1 MKLKKLSLRQL
12 FSNTKFLVVFSIL
25 VAFIFWIV
33 VALEYAP
40 VIENEIK
47 DIPVKID
54 MNNSVPDKLGLQI
67 FGQSNYTINIT
78 VRGNRYIVGGD
89 LLTAD
94 DFEATAQTAYVDSA
108 GKHSLVVKVTA
119 KDANA
124 DYEIISKS
132 TDYIEVYFD
141 KYAEK
146 EVEVTPRIISELDDY
161 TADDYMFDKADI
173 IYETKTVKV
182 SGAQTEVNSITAA
195 YADIP
200 IEKKLTQSETIDA
213 SVVLSNGSNLDSKY
227 VKINGESRL
236 TVPVTLPVY
245 KMQTS
250 AVSVSFKNTPSDY
263 INSPLLY
270 SISPSRVRV
279 AVLQNGSD
287 TTNSLEIGTIDFA
300 NITPSNGSFTFLASN
315 VKTAKFLDGTTS
327 FNVEVNT
334 DGLSTKKLEPNINS
348 IMITGGSGVS
358 AGNVD
363 LSSIGSVTVVGTQT
377 ALASVNANMLEVN
390 INLTN
395 IKLEE
400 GENTVPVTV
409 TLKNSKNCW
418 VSGSYSAVIVQN

>member
-67 FGQSNYTINIT
+67 FGQSDYTINVT

-213 SVVLSNGSNLDSKY
+213 SVVLSNGSDLDSKY

-300 NITPSNGSFTFLASN
+300 NITPSNSSFTFLASN

-327 FNVEVNT
+327 FSVEVNT

-409 TLKNSKNCW
+409 TLKKSKNCW

>member
-67 FGQSNYTINIT
+67 FGQSDYTINVT

-94 DFEATAQTAYVDSA
+94 DFEATARTAYVDSA

-213 SVVLSNGSNLDSKY
+213 SVVLSNGSDIDSKY

-327 FNVEVNT
+327 FSVEVNT

>member
-1 MKLKKLSLRQL
+1 MKLKKLSLRKL

-67 FGQSNYTINIT
+67 FGQSDYTINVT

-213 SVVLSNGSNLDSKY
+213 SVVLSNGSDLDSKY

-327 FNVEVNT
+327 FSVEVNT

>member
-1 MKLKKLSLRQL
+1 MKAKKLSLRQL
-12 FSNTKFLVVFSIL
+12 FSNTKFLVVFSIV

-40 VIENEIK
+40 VVENEIK

-67 FGQSNYTINIT
+67 FGQSDYTINVT

-124 DYEIISKS
+124 DYEIVSKS
-132 TDYIEVYFD
+132 ADYIEVFFD

-173 IYETKTVKV
+173 IYDTKTVKV

-213 SVVLSNGSNLDSKY
+213 SVVLSNGSDLDSKY
-227 VKINGESRL
+227 VKINGESNL
-236 TVPVTLPVY
+236 KIPVTLPVY

-263 INSPLLY
+263 INSPLVY

-287 TTNSLEIGTIDFA
+287 TTNSLEIGSIDFTQ
-300 NITPSNGSFTFLASN
+300 ITPSNGSFTFLASN
-315 VKTAKFLDGTTS
+315 VKTAKFLDGTSS
-327 FNVEVNT
+327 FSVEVNT
-334 DGLSTKKLEPNINS
+334 DGLSTKTLEPGINS

-358 AGNVD
+358 AGNVELD
-363 LSSIGSVTVVGTQT
+363 SIGQITVVGTQT
-377 ALASVNANMLEVN
+377 ALKSVNADMLEIS

-395 IKLEE
+395 TKLEE
-400 GENTVPVTV
+400 GENKVPVTV

-418 VSGSYSAVIVQN
+418 VSGSYTAVIIQN

>member
-67 FGQSNYTINIT
+67 FGQSDYTINVT

-227 VKINGESRL
+227 VKINGESSL

>member
-67 FGQSNYTINIT
+67 FGQSDYTINVT

-161 TADDYMFDKADI
+161 TADYYMFDKADI

-213 SVVLSNGSNLDSKY
+213 SVVLSNGSDLDSKY

-327 FNVEVNT
+327 FSVEVNT

>member
-54 MNNSVPDKLGLQI
+54 MKNSVPDKLGLQI
-67 FGQSNYTINIT
+67 FGQSDYTINVT

-213 SVVLSNGSNLDSKY
+213 SVVLSNGSDLDSKY

-300 NITPSNGSFTFLASN
+300 NITPSNSSFTFLASN

-327 FNVEVNT
+327 FSVEVNT
-334 DGLSTKKLEPNINS
+334 DGLSAKKLEPNINS

>member
-1 MKLKKLSLRQL
+1 MKAKKLSLRQL
-12 FSNTKFLVVFSIL
+12 FSNTKFLVVFSIV

-40 VIENEIK
+40 VVENEIK

-67 FGQSNYTINIT
+67 FGQSDYTINVT

-124 DYEIISKS
+124 DYEIVSKS
-132 TDYIEVYFD
+132 ADYIEVFFD

-173 IYETKTVKV
+173 IYDTKTVKV

-213 SVVLSNGSNLDSKY
+213 SVVLSNGNDLDSKY
-227 VKINGESRL
+227 VKINGESNL
-236 TVPVTLPVY
+236 KIPVTLPVY

-263 INSPLLY
+263 INSPLVY

-287 TTNSLEIGTIDFA
+287 TTNSLEIGSIDFTQ
-300 NITPSNGSFTFLASN
+300 ITPSNGSFTFLASN
-315 VKTAKFLDGTTS
+315 VKTAKFLDGTSS
-327 FNVEVNT
+327 FSVEVNT
-334 DGLSTKKLEPNINS
+334 DGLSTKTLEPGINS

-358 AGNVD
+358 AGNVELD
-363 LSSIGSVTVVGTQT
+363 SIGQITVVGTQT
-377 ALASVNANMLEVN
+377 ALKSVNANMLEIS

-395 IKLEE
+395 TKLEE

-418 VSGSYSAVIVQN
+418 VSGSYTAVIIQN

>member
-67 FGQSNYTINIT
+67 FGQSDYTINVT

-213 SVVLSNGSNLDSKY
+213 SVVLSNGSDLDSKY

-279 AVLQNGSD
+279 AVLQNDSD

-300 NITPSNGSFTFLASN
+300 NITPSNSSFTFLASN

-327 FNVEVNT
+327 FSVEVNT

>member
-1 MKLKKLSLRQL
+1 MKAKKLSLRQL
-12 FSNTKFLVVFSIL
+12 FSNTKFLVVFSIV

-40 VIENEIK
+40 VVENEIK

-67 FGQSNYTINIT
+67 FGQSDYTINVT

-124 DYEIISKS
+124 DYEIVSKS
-132 TDYIEVYFD
+132 ADYIEVFFD

-173 IYETKTVKV
+173 IYDTKTVKV

-213 SVVLSNGSNLDSKY
+213 SVVLSNGNDLDSKY
-227 VKINGESRL
+227 VKINGESNL
-236 TVPVTLPVY
+236 KIPVTLPVY

-263 INSPLLY
+263 INSPLVY

-287 TTNSLEIGTIDFA
+287 TTNSLEIGSIDFTQ
-300 NITPSNGSFTFLASN
+300 ITPSNGSFTFHASN
-315 VKTAKFLDGTTS
+315 VKTAKFLDGTSS
-327 FNVEVNT
+327 FSVEVNT
-334 DGLSTKKLEPNINS
+334 DGLSTKTLEPGINS

-358 AGNVD
+358 AGNVELD
-363 LSSIGSVTVVGTQT
+363 SIGQITVVGTQT
-377 ALASVNANMLEVN
+377 ALKSVNANMLEIS

-395 IKLEE
+395 TKLEE

-418 VSGSYSAVIVQN
+418 VSGSYTAVIIQN

>member
-1 MKLKKLSLRQL
+1 MKLKKLSLRKL

-67 FGQSNYTINIT
+67 FGQSDYTINVT

-227 VKINGESRL
+227 VKINGESSL

-250 AVSVSFKNTPSDY
+250 AVSVSFKKTPSDY

-300 NITPSNGSFTFLASN
+300 NITPSNSSFTFLASN

-327 FNVEVNT
+327 FSVEVNT

-400 GENTVPVTV
+400 GENNVPVSV

>member
-67 FGQSNYTINIT
+67 FGQSDYTINVT

-213 SVVLSNGSNLDSKY
+213 SVVLSNGSDLDSKY

-300 NITPSNGSFTFLASN
+300 NITPSNSSFTFLASN

-358 AGNVD
+358 SGNVD

>member
-12 FSNTKFLVVFSIL
+12 FSNTKFLVVFSIF

-67 FGQSNYTINIT
+67 FGQSDYTINVT

-213 SVVLSNGSNLDSKY
+213 SVVLSNGSDLDSKY

>member
-67 FGQSNYTINIT
+67 FGQSDYTINVT

-213 SVVLSNGSNLDSKY
+213 SVVLSNGSDLDSKY

-287 TTNSLEIGTIDFA
+287 TTNSLEIGTNDFA

>member
-1 MKLKKLSLRQL
+1 MKAKKLSLRQL
-12 FSNTKFLVVFSIL
+12 FSNTKFLVVFSIV

-40 VIENEIK
+40 VVENEIK

-67 FGQSNYTINIT
+67 FGQSDYTINVT

-124 DYEIISKS
+124 DYEIVSKS
-132 TDYIEVYFD
+132 ADYIEVFFD

-173 IYETKTVKV
+173 IYDTKTVKV

-213 SVVLSNGSNLDSKY
+213 SVVLSNGNDLDSKY
-227 VKINGESRL
+227 VKINGESNL
-236 TVPVTLPVY
+236 KIPVTLPVY

-263 INSPLLY
+263 INSPLVY

-279 AVLQNGSD
+279 AVLRNGSD
-287 TTNSLEIGTIDFA
+287 TTNSLKIGSIDFTQ
-300 NITPSNGSFTFLASN
+300 ITPSNGSFTFLASN
-315 VKTAKFLDGTTS
+315 VKTAKFLDGTSS
-327 FNVEVNT
+327 FSVEVNT
-334 DGLSTKKLEPNINS
+334 DGLSTKTLEPGINS

-358 AGNVD
+358 AGNVELD
-363 LSSIGSVTVVGTQT
+363 SIGQITVVGTQT
-377 ALASVNANMLEVN
+377 ALKSVNANMLEIS

-395 IKLEE
+395 TKLEE
-400 GENTVPVTV
+400 GENSVPVTV

-418 VSGSYSAVIVQN
+418 VSGSYTAVIIQN

>member
-1 MKLKKLSLRQL
+1 MKLKKLSLRKL

-67 FGQSNYTINIT
+67 FGQSDYTINVT

-213 SVVLSNGSNLDSKY
+213 SVVLSNGSDLDSKY

-300 NITPSNGSFTFLASN
+300 NITPSNSSFTFLASN

-377 ALASVNANMLEVN
+377 ALTSVNANMLEVN

>member
-67 FGQSNYTINIT
+67 FGQSDYTINVT

-213 SVVLSNGSNLDSKY
+213 SVVLSNGSDIDSKY

-315 VKTAKFLDGTTS
+315 VKTAKFLDGTTL

>member
-1 MKLKKLSLRQL
+1 MKAKKLSLRQL
-12 FSNTKFLVVFSIL
+12 FSNTKFLVVFSIV

-40 VIENEIK
+40 VVENEIK

-67 FGQSNYTINIT
+67 FGQSDYTINVT

-124 DYEIISKS
+124 DYEIVSKS
-132 TDYIEVYFD
+132 ADYIEVFFD

-173 IYETKTVKV
+173 IYDTKTVKV

-213 SVVLSNGSNLDSKY
+213 SVVLSNGNDLDSKY
-227 VKINGESRL
+227 VKINGESNL
-236 TVPVTLPVY
+236 KIPVTLPVY

-263 INSPLLY
+263 INSPLVY

-287 TTNSLEIGTIDFA
+287 TTNSLEIGSIDFTQ
-300 NITPSNGSFTFLASN
+300 ITPSNGSFTFLASN
-315 VKTAKFLDGTTS
+315 VKTAKFLDGTSS
-327 FNVEVNT
+327 FSVEVNT
-334 DGLSTKKLEPNINS
+334 DGLSTKTLEPGINS
-348 IMITGGSGVS
+348 IMITGGSGIS
-358 AGNVD
+358 AGNVELD
-363 LSSIGSVTVVGTQT
+363 SIGQITVVGTQT
-377 ALASVNANMLEVN
+377 ALKSINANMLEIS

-395 IKLEE
+395 TKLEE
-400 GENTVPVTV
+400 GENSVPVTV

-418 VSGSYSAVIVQN
+418 VSGSYTAVIIQN

>member
-25 VAFIFWIV
+25 VAFILWIV

-67 FGQSNYTINIT
+67 FGQSDYTINVT

-195 YADIP
+195 YANIP

-213 SVVLSNGSNLDSKY
+213 SVVLSNGSDLDSKY

-300 NITPSNGSFTFLASN
+300 NITPSNGSFTFIASN

>member
-1 MKLKKLSLRQL
+1 MKAKKLSLRQL
-12 FSNTKFLVVFSIL
+12 FSNTKFLVVFSIV

-40 VIENEIK
+40 VVENEIK

-67 FGQSNYTINIT
+67 FGQSDYTINVT

-124 DYEIISKS
+124 DYEIVSKS
-132 TDYIEVYFD
+132 ADYIEVFFD

-173 IYETKTVKV
+173 IYDTKTVKV

-213 SVVLSNGSNLDSKY
+213 SVVLSNGSDLDSKY
-227 VKINGESRL
+227 VKINGESNL
-236 TVPVTLPVY
+236 KIPVTLPVY

-263 INSPLLY
+263 INSPLVY

-287 TTNSLEIGTIDFA
+287 TTNSLEIGSIDFTQ
-300 NITPSNGSFTFLASN
+300 ITPSNGSFTFLASN
-315 VKTAKFLDGTTS
+315 VKTAKFLDGTSS
-327 FNVEVNT
+327 FSVEVNT
-334 DGLSTKKLEPNINS
+334 DGLSSKTLEPGINS

-358 AGNVD
+358 AGNVELD
-363 LSSIGSVTVVGTQT
+363 SIGQITVVGTQT
-377 ALASVNANMLEVN
+377 ALKSVNANMLEIS

-395 IKLEE
+395 TKLEE
-400 GENTVPVTV
+400 GENSVPVTV

-418 VSGSYSAVIVQN
+418 VSGSYTAVIIQN

>member
-12 FSNTKFLVVFSIL
+12 FSNTKFLVVFSIF

-67 FGQSNYTINIT
+67 FGQSDYTINVT

-132 TDYIEVYFD
+132 TDFIEVYFD

-213 SVVLSNGSNLDSKY
+213 SVVLSNGSDLDSKY

-300 NITPSNGSFTFLASN
+300 NITPSNSSFTFLASN

-327 FNVEVNT
+327 FSVEVNT

>member
-25 VAFIFWIV
+25 VAFIFRIV

-67 FGQSNYTINIT
+67 FGQSDYTINVT

-119 KDANA
+119 KDTNA

-213 SVVLSNGSNLDSKY
+213 SVVLSNGSDLDSKY

-327 FNVEVNT
+327 FSVEVNT

>member
-67 FGQSNYTINIT
+67 FGQSDYTINVT

-213 SVVLSNGSNLDSKY
+213 SVVLSNGSDLDSKY

-250 AVSVSFKNTPSDY
+250 AVSVSFKKTPSDY

>member
-40 VIENEIK
+40 IIENEIK

-67 FGQSNYTINIT
+67 FGQSDYTINVT

-213 SVVLSNGSNLDSKY
+213 SVVLSNGSDLDSKY

-300 NITPSNGSFTFLASN
+300 NITPSNGSFTFIASN

>member
-67 FGQSNYTINIT
+67 FGQSDYTINVT

-119 KDANA
+119 KDTNA

-213 SVVLSNGSNLDSKY
+213 SVVLSNGSDLDFKY

-327 FNVEVNT
+327 FSVEVNT

-363 LSSIGSVTVVGTQT
+363 LSSIGLVTVVGTQT

-400 GENTVPVTV
+400 GENTVPVNV

>member
-67 FGQSNYTINIT
+67 FGQSDYTINVT

-213 SVVLSNGSNLDSKY
+213 SVVLSNGSDLDSKY

-300 NITPSNGSFTFLASN
+300 NITPSNNSFTFLASN

-327 FNVEVNT
+327 FSVEVNT
-334 DGLSTKKLEPNINS
+334 DGLSTKKLEPSINS

>member
-12 FSNTKFLVVFSIL
+12 FSNTKFLVVFSIF

-67 FGQSNYTINIT
+67 FGQSDYTINVT

-227 VKINGESRL
+227 VKINGESSL

-327 FNVEVNT
+327 FSVEVNT

>member
-67 FGQSNYTINIT
+67 FGQSDYTINVT

-227 VKINGESRL
+227 VKINGESSL

-395 IKLEE
+395 ITLEE

>member
-1 MKLKKLSLRQL
+1 MKAKKLSLRQL
-12 FSNTKFLVVFSIL
+12 FSNTKFLVVFSIV

-40 VIENEIK
+40 VVENEIK

-67 FGQSNYTINIT
+67 FGQSDYTINVT

-124 DYEIISKS
+124 DYEIVSKS
-132 TDYIEVYFD
+132 ADYIEVFFD

-161 TADDYMFDKADI
+161 TADDYIFDKADI
-173 IYETKTVKV
+173 IYDTKTVKV

-213 SVVLSNGSNLDSKY
+213 SVVLSNGSDLDSKY
-227 VKINGESRL
+227 VKINGESNL
-236 TVPVTLPVY
+236 KIPVTLPVY

-263 INSPLLY
+263 INSPLVY

-287 TTNSLEIGTIDFA
+287 TTNSLEIGSIDFTQ
-300 NITPSNGSFTFLASN
+300 ITPSNGSFTFLASN
-315 VKTAKFLDGTTS
+315 VKTAKFLDGTSS
-327 FNVEVNT
+327 FSVEVNT
-334 DGLSTKKLEPNINS
+334 DGLSTKTLEPGINS

-358 AGNVD
+358 AGNVELD
-363 LSSIGSVTVVGTQT
+363 SIGQITVVGTQT
-377 ALASVNANMLEVN
+377 ALKSVNANMLEIS

-395 IKLEE
+395 TKLEE
-400 GENTVPVTV
+400 GENSVPVTV

-418 VSGSYSAVIVQN
+418 VSGSYTAVIIQN

>member
-67 FGQSNYTINIT
+67 FGQSDYTINVT

-195 YADIP
+195 YANIP

-213 SVVLSNGSNLDSKY
+213 SVVLSNGSDLDSKY

-300 NITPSNGSFTFLASN
+300 NITPSNNSFTFLASN

-327 FNVEVNT
+327 FSVEVNT

>member
-12 FSNTKFLVVFSIL
+12 FSNTKFLVIFSIL

-67 FGQSNYTINIT
+67 FGQSDYTINVT

-213 SVVLSNGSNLDSKY
+213 SVVLSNGSDLDSKY

>member
-1 MKLKKLSLRQL
+1 MKVKKLSLRQL
-12 FSNTKFLVVFSIL
+12 FSNTKFLVIFSIV

-67 FGQSNYTINIT
+67 FGQSDYTINVT

-124 DYEIISKS
+124 DYEIVSKS
-132 TDYIEVYFD
+132 TDYIEVFFD

-146 EVEVTPRIISELDDY
+146 EVEVTPRIISDLDDY
-161 TADDYMFDKADI
+161 TADDYMFDKDDI
-173 IYETKTVKV
+173 IYDTKTVKV

-213 SVVLSNGSNLDSKY
+213 SVVLSDGSDLDSKY
-227 VKINGESRL
+227 VKINGESSL

-263 INSPLLY
+263 INSPLVY

-287 TTNSLEIGTIDFA
+287 TTNSLEIGSIDFSQ
-300 NITPSNGSFTFLASN
+300 ITPSNGSFTFLASN

-327 FNVEVNT
+327 FSVEVNT
-334 DGLSTKKLEPNINS
+334 DGLSTKTLEPGINS

-363 LSSIGSVTVVGTQT
+363 LDSIGQITVVGTQT
-377 ALASVNANMLEVN
+377 ALNSVNAGMLEIS

-395 IKLEE
+395 TKLEE
-400 GENTVPVTV
+400 GENTVPITV

-418 VSGSYSAVIVQN
+418 VSGSYTAVIVQN

>member
-1 MKLKKLSLRQL
+1 MKAKKLSLRQL
-12 FSNTKFLVVFSIL
+12 FSNTKFLVVFSIV

-40 VIENEIK
+40 VVENEIK

-67 FGQSNYTINIT
+67 FGQSDYTINVT

-124 DYEIISKS
+124 DYEIVSKS
-132 TDYIEVYFD
+132 ADYIEVFFD

-173 IYETKTVKV
+173 IYDTKTVKV

-213 SVVLSNGSNLDSKY
+213 SVVLSNGSDLDSKY
-227 VKINGESRL
+227 VKINGESNL
-236 TVPVTLPVY
+236 KIPVTLPVY

-263 INSPLLY
+263 INSPLVY

-287 TTNSLEIGTIDFA
+287 TTNSLEIGSIDFTQ
-300 NITPSNGSFTFLASN
+300 ITPSNGSFTFLASN
-315 VKTAKFLDGTTS
+315 VKTAKFLDGTSS
-327 FNVEVNT
+327 FSVEVNT
-334 DGLSTKKLEPNINS
+334 DGLSTKTLEPGINS
-348 IMITGGSGVS
+348 IMITGGSGIS
-358 AGNVD
+358 AGNVELD
-363 LSSIGSVTVVGTQT
+363 SIGQITVVGTQT
-377 ALASVNANMLEVN
+377 ALKSVNANMLEIS

-400 GENTVPVTV
+400 GENSVPVTV

-418 VSGSYSAVIVQN
+418 VSGSYTAVIIQN

>member
-67 FGQSNYTINIT
+67 FGQSDYTINVT

-213 SVVLSNGSNLDSKY
+213 SVVLSNGSDLDSKY

-300 NITPSNGSFTFLASN
+300 NITPSNGSFTFIASN

-358 AGNVD
+358 AENVD

>member
-25 VAFIFWIV
+25 VAFIFWII

-67 FGQSNYTINIT
+67 FGQSDYTINVT

-161 TADDYMFDKADI
+161 TADDYMFDKTDI

-213 SVVLSNGSNLDSKY
+213 SVVLSNGSDLDSKY
-227 VKINGESRL
+227 VKINGESSL

-327 FNVEVNT
+327 FSVEVNT

>member
-67 FGQSNYTINIT
+67 FGQSDYTINVT

-213 SVVLSNGSNLDSKY
+213 SVVLSNGSDLDSKY

-245 KMQTS
+245 KMQTL

>member
-67 FGQSNYTINIT
+67 FGQSDYTINIT

-300 NITPSNGSFTFLASN
+300 NITPSNSSFTFLASN

-377 ALASVNANMLEVN
+377 ALTSVNANMLEVN

>member
-67 FGQSNYTINIT
+67 FGQSDYTINIT

-182 SGAQTEVNSITAA
+182 SGTQTEVNSITAA

-334 DGLSTKKLEPNINS
+334 DRLSTKKLEPNINS

>member
-67 FGQSNYTINIT
+67 FGQSDYTINVT

-195 YADIP
+195 YANIP

-213 SVVLSNGSNLDSKY
+213 SVVLSNGSDLDSKY

-377 ALASVNANMLEVN
+377 ALTSVNANMLEVN

-400 GENTVPVTV
+400 EENTVPVTV

>member
-1 MKLKKLSLRQL
+1 MKAKKLNLRQL
-12 FSNTKFLVVFSIL
+12 FSNTKFLVVFSIV

-40 VIENEIK
+40 VVENEIK

-67 FGQSNYTINIT
+67 FGQSDYTINVT

-124 DYEIISKS
+124 DYEIVSKS
-132 TDYIEVYFD
+132 ADYIEVFFD

-173 IYETKTVKV
+173 IYDTKTVKV

-213 SVVLSNGSNLDSKY
+213 SVVLSNGSDLDSKY
-227 VKINGESRL
+227 VKINGESNL
-236 TVPVTLPVY
+236 KIPVTLPVY

-263 INSPLLY
+263 INSPLVY

-287 TTNSLEIGTIDFA
+287 TTNSLEIGSIDFTQ
-300 NITPSNGSFTFLASN
+300 ITPSNGSFTFLASN
-315 VKTAKFLDGTTS
+315 VKTAKFLDGTSS
-327 FNVEVNT
+327 FSVEVNT
-334 DGLSTKKLEPNINS
+334 DGLSTKTLEPGINS

-358 AGNVD
+358 AGNVELD
-363 LSSIGSVTVVGTQT
+363 SIGQITVVGTQT
-377 ALASVNANMLEVN
+377 ALKSVNANMLEIS

-395 IKLEE
+395 TKLEE
-400 GENTVPVTV
+400 GENSVPVTV

-418 VSGSYSAVIVQN
+418 VSGSYTAVIIQN